1 MAKTPT
7 EIRSLARSH
16 TDGALKTL
24 VGIMNKS
31 DAPEAARVAAANS
44 VLDRG
49 WGKAVQHIEAEVTRR
64 YVARLPN
71 KAESSDKWQ
80 KQNTP
85 KQPTI
90 Q

>member
-1 MAKTPT
+1 MAKTPI
-7 EIRSLARSH
+7 EIKSLARAH
-16 TDGALKTL
+16 TEEAVRTL
-24 VGIMNKS
+24 VGIMRNGTTEPAK
-31 DAPEAARVAAANS
+31 VAAAKE

-49 WGKAVQHIEAEVTRR
+49 WGKSVQHIEAEVTRR

-80 KQNTP
+80 KQNAP
-85 KQPTI
+85 KQSQTI